1 MLGRTKKWMGLGVG
15 AGLAVAIAVG
25 LLLTVPL
32 NAAGSTFMANAQS
45 VSVSSCATG
54 TYPEYVTYDP
64 VNRYF
69 YVDNVEGG
77 SISVFKGTCTLVTTI
92 ALPTGASP
100 RGNAY
105 DASNNYIY
113 VADETLNQLYVI
125 SGTKVIQT
133 IASESNGGEQSLAA
147 PWGVAYDPAGGFY
160 DGSGYIVVSNSQG
173 SSVSFFATP
182 APSTGATLYTETLP
196 VGSCPSNIAYVPFFS
211 ELLVAN
217 TCSDNVT
224 AIGATVL
231 NYLDPGIPVG
241 KAPQGIIWD
250 PATEE
255 IYVGNTG
262 GKNLTVISDLSVVR
276 SIKVGTEPIAVAFD
290 QSNLHLYVA
299 NQISGT
305 LSVIGI
311 TDKVTSTITLPA
323 GADPVDVAWDGAN
336 GHMVVTSFDTST
348 VYSLS

>member
-32 NAAGSTFMANAQS
+32 NAAGSTIMANPQS
-45 VSVSSCATG
+45 LSESSCATG

-69 YVDNVEGG
+69 YVDNVLGG

-92 ALPTGASP
+92 ALPTGATP

-113 VADETLNQLYVI
+113 VADNTLDQLYVI

-133 IASESNGGEQSLAA
+133 IASQTEGGVQTLVA
-147 PWGVAYDPAGGFY
+147 PWGVAYDPAGGFL
-160 DGSGYIVVSNSQG
+160 DGSGYIAVSNSEG

-182 APSTGATLYTETLP
+182 APSTAATLWTETLP
-196 VGSCPSNIAYVPFFS
+196 VGSCPSNIAYVPFFN
-211 ELLVAN
+211 ELVVAN

-224 AIGATVL
+224 AFGATVL
-231 NYLDPGIPVG
+231 NYLDSGIPVG
-241 KAPQGIIWD
+241 KSPQGITWD
-250 PATEE
+250 PATER

-262 GKNLTVISDLSVVR
+262 GKNLTVISGISVVG

-299 NQISGT
+299 NQVSGT
-305 LSVIGI
+305 VSVIG
-311 TDKVTSTITLPA
+311 TTGKVSSTIVLPT
-323 GADPVDVAWDGAN
+323 GADPVGVAWDGAN
-336 GHMVVTSFDTST
+336 GHMLVTSFETST